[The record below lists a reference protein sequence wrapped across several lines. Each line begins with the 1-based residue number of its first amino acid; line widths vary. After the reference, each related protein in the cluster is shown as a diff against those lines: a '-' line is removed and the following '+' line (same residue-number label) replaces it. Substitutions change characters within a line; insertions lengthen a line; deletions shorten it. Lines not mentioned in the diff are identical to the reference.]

1 MDTPLRVLLVEDS
14 EADARLIV
22 LELQQSGYD
31 PKVERF
37 YTPET
42 FRAALTGKPWDIV
55 IADYFMPRFDGLD
68 ALAMVKESG
77 LDLPFIIVSG
87 VIGEDV
93 AVAAMKSGAHDYVM
107 KDRLTRLGPAVQ
119 RALQEAEGRRA
130 REWAEEAVRR
140 RAGELNALQATVLD
154 ITTPHDLPTLLQTI
168 VERAARLLNALGGG
182 MYLCD
187 PDRQEVRCVVS
198 YNTPRDYTGTV
209 LKYGEGA
216 AGTVAQIGEPLIVD
230 DYRVW
235 PGRAAAYEEEQPF
248 TAVLSAPMIWQGQVT
263 GVIHVLHDVE
273 SRRFTEAGLQLLT
286 LFANHA
292 AIAVENARLHEQA
305 QKEIAERKRME
316 EALRQRNRELALIN
330 RVSQALSSTLD
341 PDQVLI
347 VAMEEV
353 CQILGVTAT
362 SIWLVDSETGELVCR
377 QAIGPESSKVR
388 GWRLLPEE
396 GIVGWAARHGQSL
409 IVPDARTDA
418 RHCREVDQRTGLG
431 LCSIVSIPLK
441 IKRNVIGVLQ
451 VVDTEVGRFSE
462 RDLALLEP
470 LAASVAIAFE
480 NARLYEQAQQEIA
493 ERERAEAALR
503 ESEAHLWDLYEN
515 APSAY
520 FSVGADGLIRRCN
533 KRARELLGYS
543 TEELVGKP
551 VFDLYAD
558 TPQGK
563 GKASRIFE
571 RFIEGERV
579 VGEELQMQKADGTLM
594 WASLTVNAVR
604 DADGKIV
611 ESRSMVED
619 ITGRKQAEEAIVRA
633 KEEWERTFDAVSDPI
648 MVLDQE
654 YRIVRA
660 NKAMADKFGITPLEA
675 VGLICYQNV
684 HGTQEPPAHCPHTR
698 LMADDQEHTA
708 EIHEERLG
716 GDFLISVSPIH
727 DADGRLIGSVHVSH
741 DITERKRV
749 EEALRQYAAELEAR
763 NEELDAFAHTVAHD
777 LQNPLSLIIGY
788 ATVLEE
794 DYAAMPEEKLQGS
807 LQTVARAALRVSR
820 IVDELLL
827 LAGLRQMEVEIE
839 PLDMASIVA
848 EAQQRLAGM
857 IKEHQAEV
865 ILPEV
870 WPAALGYG
878 PWIEE
883 VWANYLS
890 NAIKYG
896 SRPPRVELGAM
907 VQPGG
912 AVRFWVRD
920 DGPGLTPEEQSR
932 LFTPFTRL
940 DQARARGYGLGL
952 SIVRRIMEK
961 LGGQVGVE
969 SEGGKGSVFTFTL
982 PGGG

>member
-42 FRAALTGKPWDIV
+42 FRAALTRKHWDIV
-55 IADYFMPRFDGLD
+55 IADYFMPLFDGLD

-93 AVAAMKSGAHDYVM
+93 AVTAMKSGAHDYVM

-130 REWAEEAVRR
+130 RRRAEEEVARLVAVIEQAAECIVITDLGGKITYVNPFFERLTGYSVAESLGQNPR
-140 RAGELNALQATVLD
+140 ILQSGYHDQAFYQELWDTIASGNTWTGTFVNKRKDGSLYHEAATIFPIKDVTGKTINYAAVKRD
-154 ITTPHDLPTLLQTI
+154 IT
-168 VERAARLLNALGGG
+168 
-182 MYLCD
+182 
-187 PDRQEVRCVVS
+187 
-198 YNTPRDYTGTV
+198 
-209 LKYGEGA
+209 
-216 AGTVAQIGEPLIVD
+216 
-230 DYRVW
+230 
-235 PGRAAAYEEEQPF
+235 
-248 TAVLSAPMIWQGQVT
+248 
-263 GVIHVLHDVE
+263 
-273 SRRFTEAGLQLLT
+273 
-286 LFANHA
+286 
-292 AIAVENARLHEQA
+292 
-305 QKEIAERKRME
+305 ERKRME

-330 RVSQALSSTLD
+330 QVSQALSSTLD

-353 CQILGVTAT
+353 CQILAVTAT

-396 GIVGWAARHGQSL
+396 GIVGWVARHGQSL
-409 IVPDARTDA
+409 IVPDARADA

-480 NARLYEQAQQEIA
+480 NAQLYEQAQQEIA

-563 GKASRIFE
+563 GTASRIFE
-571 RFIEGERV
+571 RFVEGERV

-660 NKAMADKFGITPLEA
+660 NKAMADKFGITPQEA

-708 EIHEERLG
+708 EIHEESLG

-865 ILPEV
+865 VLPEV

-896 SRPPRVELGAM
+896 GRPPRVELGAT
-907 VQPGG
+907 VQPDG
-912 AVRFWVRD
+912 AVRFLVRD